1 VDIKDINREYM
12 DLILNR
18 QEDYHEDYKFTI
30 ERVKHSKAR
39 SRDMPAP
46 FLYQPYFIN
55 EENLRDFKRIIATM
69 VSINNKVTR
78 KYIEDKAFRRKFG
91 FPKLIEELI
100 EVDNVYDINVPI
112 GRLDIFYEDFDNFKF
127 CEINTD
133 GASGMNE
140 DNALARI
147 LLETKGMK
155 DFAKRYKLEYFE
167 LIDSWV
173 DHSIDIY
180 RSYDETNNSPNVAI
194 VDFAESG
201 ITADFQAYKAAY
213 LAKGYNCIIVDPR
226 DLEYR
231 DGGLYHGDYRI
242 DLVYRRIVT
251 FELIEKAEE
260 IPDFIEA
267 YRNQAFCC
275 IGSIRSQVVHN
286 KIYFKVLNDE
296 DTLEILTEEERAFV
310 KKHIPMTGIFGGDD
324 GVFDLVLNNKDK
336 FIMKPMDLNAS
347 QGVYVGKDLSM
358 EEWEA
363 RLRKDWNNQYL
374 YQEFVDT
381 YSREYLVFKDGQ
393 FQAEDFSAVVGLF
406 VFREEFAGTH
416 IRIGQSNV
424 ISGVTDY
431 YTAPG
436 IFVDK
441 LLLLKNLR
449 HQ

>member
-1 VDIKDINREYM
+1 M
-12 DLILNR
+12 
-18 QEDYHEDYKFTI
+18 
-30 ERVKHSKAR
+30 
-39 SRDMPAP
+39 
-46 FLYQPYFIN
+46 
-55 EENLRDFKRIIATM
+55 
-69 VSINNKVTR
+69 
-78 KYIEDKAFRRKFG
+78 
-91 FPKLIEELI
+91 
-100 EVDNVYDINVPI
+100 
-112 GRLDIFYEDFDNFKF
+112 
-127 CEINTD
+127 
-133 GASGMNE
+133 
-140 DNALARI
+140 
-147 LLETKGMK
+147 
-155 DFAKRYKLEYFE
+155 
-167 LIDSWV
+167 
-173 DHSIDIY
+173 
-180 RSYDETNNSPNVAI
+180 
-194 VDFAESG
+194 DFAESG

-286 KIYFKVLNDE
+286 KIYFKVLHDE

-310 KKHIPMTGIFGGDD
+310 KKHIPMTGIFGGDDD

-436 IFVDK
+436 IFVD
-441 LLLLKNLR
+441 
-449 HQ
+449 